1 MQKRSGIEAY
11 LCVITKTGRSGAVAR
26 QPDNSSSGRDYH
38 GMKRMTSEPK
48 M

>member
-1 MQKRSGIEAY
+1 MQKRSGTEAY
-11 LCVITKTGRSGAVAR
+11 LRVIAETSRSGAVAR

-38 GMKRMTSEPK
+38 GVKRMTSEPK